1 MRKEP
6 PLKRLNLRN
15 FGRKIAL
22 NFGEDLFFFRR
33 SLDFGKNVRIL
44 DFGRKITLNFGVDLF
59 FFFFFFFFLE
69 ITCFG
74 RKKRFNFRSFRD
86 ISSQI
91 LTNRVKLI

>member
-22 NFGEDLFFFRR
+22 NFGEDLFFFFFFFGDH
-33 SLDFGKNVRIL
+33 LTLGGKNVRIL
-44 DFGRKITLNFGVDLF
+44 DFGRKKITLNFGEDL

-69 ITCFG
+69 IT
-74 RKKRFNFRSFRD
+74 
-86 ISSQI
+86 
-91 LTNRVKLI
+91 